1 MVRENLKLVSPQ
13 SIFIQ
18 IVGGV
23 MSTSNNN
30 STLSTAETIL
40 KVGYIIQVAGLL
52 FFIGLAYSSGPFRRS
67 VPLKRL

>member
-1 MVRENLKLVSPQ
+1 
-13 SIFIQ
+13 
-18 IVGGV
+18 